1 MVPGCTVS
9 VYIVNQLVSGQID
22 HQMILFIAHVFPT
35 FSLDVEAEVKRNKW
49 LERQR
54 PEYRTTTTKCYSLR
68 DPIVPDEH
76 SAARQKL
83 WLDIHSKLAHLMSF
97 SLFQVFGS

>member
-1 MVPGCTVS
+1 
-9 VYIVNQLVSGQID
+9 
-22 HQMILFIAHVFPT
+22 MILFIVHVFPT
-35 FSLDVEAEVKRNKW
+35 FSLDVEAEVKRNQW

-76 SAARQKL
+76 SKARQKL
-83 WLDIHSKLAHLMSF
+83 WLDIHSKLAHLISF
-97 SLFQVFGS
+97 SLFQPFRSYSTLFDG